1 MQLAPEHAPVSV
13 AILLGTGALPAPEL
27 ALVSAA
33 RLVGTLRTPFAKA
46 SHYSP
51 FPTTPSAFYLPQLA
65 S

>member
-1 MQLAPEHAPVSV
+1 MQLAPEHAPMSV
-13 AILLGTGALPAPEL
+13 TISLGTRALPAPEF

-33 RLVGTLRTPFAKA
+33 RLVGTLRTPFAKP

-51 FPTTPSAFYLPQLA
+51 FPTTPSALYPPQLA